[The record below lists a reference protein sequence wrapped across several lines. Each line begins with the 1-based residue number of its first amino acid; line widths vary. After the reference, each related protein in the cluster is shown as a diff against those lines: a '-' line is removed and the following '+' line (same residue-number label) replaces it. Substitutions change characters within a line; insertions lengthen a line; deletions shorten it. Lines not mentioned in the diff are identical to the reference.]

1 MITFDIQGS
10 AAQPYHTTF
19 IKDGEKITATCTCPA
34 GQFGRLCKHR
44 TGLLAGDASAVVS
57 DNADQVNTVTEWI
70 IGTETASNIAKLREA
85 EKVMSKAK
93 RELTKAKKA
102 LVASLEP

>member
-1 MITFDIQGS
+1 MITFEIQGS
-10 AAQPYHTTF
+10 AEQPYQPTF

-34 GQFGRLCKHR
+34 GQFGTLCKHR

-57 DNADQVNTVTEWI
+57 DNADQVGTITEWI
-70 IGTETASNIAKLREA
+70 IGTETEANITKLREA
-85 EKVMSKAK
+85 EKTLSKAK

-102 LVASLEP
+102 LSESLKP

>member
-10 AAQPYHTTF
+10 AAAPYQTTF

-34 GQFGRLCKHR
+34 GQFGTLCKHR

-57 DNADQVNTVTEWI
+57 DNVGQVSTVTEWI
-70 IGTETASNIAKLREA
+70 VGTEIEANIATLRRA
-85 EKVMSKAK
+85 EKIVSKAK
-93 RELTKAKKA
+93 RDLTMAKKA
-102 LVASLEP
+102 LAASLKP